1 MIRFHGGF
9 ISGQTGGMGKKPETE
24 DGDVQKFQKKWMSQK
39 IENRDYRIPMWFV
52 DLGPC
57 SFWFQANS
65 IDSVKGVD
73 LGVNRGYANTSA
85 GSVTSIPFSD
95 MYTHTLN
102 THTRTH

>member
-1 MIRFHGGF
+1 
-9 ISGQTGGMGKKPETE
+9 
-24 DGDVQKFQKKWMSQK
+24 MSQK
-39 IENRDYRIPMWFV
+39 IENRDYRILMWFV

-57 SFWFQANS
+57 SFWFRANS

-102 THTRTH
+102 THTHTLSTHTHTHTH